1 MTNTD
6 RIIQIVLCC
15 LLLITLIVCI
25 GMGAIPI
32 SVPQMLSA
40 LKQIATGNQFS
51 GTEEA
56 VFIQLRLPRVLL
68 CATGGAILS
77 VSGVLMQALF
87 RNPIVEPGILGTSA
101 GAALGASFVIGFAG
115 SVSFML
121 PIIPIIWLQPIVASI
136 FAAFA
141 TYLVIQL
148 SGRANLV
155 STTSLLLSGMSVN
168 AIAVSLMGFISY
180 FSRDPQAR
188 SITFW
193 NLGTFSGAAWGQCWM
208 VLGVGIPG
216 IGYCIRKSHQLNT
229 LVLGY
234 TDALYAG
241 TAVKKLRK
249 QILFMNTVM
258 VAVLTGFV
266 GVIAFMGMIVPHIM
280 RLLVGSNHRVLL
292 PAAAMAGAI
301 LLCLTDLFARTI
313 LAPAEL
319 PIGII
324 TSLIGA
330 PLFIFLYRK
339 FSPLGGEGGL
349 YD

>member
-1 MTNTD
+1 MTN
-6 RIIQIVLCC
+6 RNRNIQI
-15 LLLITLIVCI
+15 LLVCFLVITIFVCI
-25 GMGAIPI
+25 SRGAIPI
-32 SVPQMLSA
+32 SIPQMISA
-40 LKQIATGNQFS
+40 CKQLGSGYNFS
-51 GTEEA
+51 ETEEA

-68 CATGGAILS
+68 CAVGGAILS

-101 GAALGASFVIGFAG
+101 GAALGASCVIGFAG
-115 SVSFML
+115 SLSVML
-121 PIIPIIWLQPIVASI
+121 PMIPVIWFQPIVATI
-136 FAAFA
+136 FASLA

-148 SGRANLV
+148 SGRASQV
-155 STTSLLLSGMSVN
+155 TTTSLLLSGMSIN
-168 AIAVSLMGFISY
+168 AIAVSIMGFISY

-193 NLGTFSGAAWGQCWM
+193 NLGTFSGAGWWQCWM
-208 VLGVGIPG
+208 VLGIGIPC
-216 IGYCIRKSHQLNT
+216 IGYCFRKSHQLNT
-229 LVLGY
+229 LLLGY
-234 TDALYAG
+234 TDALYSG
-241 TAVKKLRK
+241 TEVKKLRN
-249 QILFMNTVM
+249 QILFANTVM

-280 RLLVGSNHRVLL
+280 RLLVGSHHRMLL
-292 PAAAMAGAI
+292 PAAALSGAI

-313 LAPAEL
+313 IAPAEL

-339 FSPLGGEGGL
+339 FSPLYGEGGIN
-349 YD
+349 D